1 MSKRALTDTEIED
14 ICSVLRKNPFISKD
28 VSECIIENLK
38 ITLRKQLKNI
48 EVYPQNIPKLKDQIL
63 LQFERSQ
70 IDPSESVGC
79 IAASSIGADTTQQSL
94 NSFHS
99 AGIGKA
105 NLTGGLV
112 RQNELLNA
120 SKKVKTPSCSIYLNK
135 DMIDVTDLLKVKE
148 FVNSNIKYYE
158 MQDIITEYNV
168 EKDPIFDEQEEK
180 YYSMFSKV
188 FDDSYKQ
195 CEWRLRLT
203 LNVDHIYKTKKDLMY
218 IASCIYSCIDEDRD
232 YLSIVFF
239 PDDIGRLDIWIKDN
253 IEDPDT
259 YISSSKKKKIEV
271 TEDHINVIH
280 DIVNSENKIFKF
292 IKNIIIPTI
301 KLVPI
306 SGIFGI
312 EECYFTEEKGGEWM
326 IDTKGSNYKEII
338 LQPYVDYKRT
348 KSNNMWDNFE
358 VLGIEGAHKYL
369 LDEFGKI
376 IKVNKRHL
384 DILIDSMTQPGKIM
398 SVSRYGIDRKQV
410 GPLAKACFEQPIE
423 NFLIS
428 AAKGERDEIQGVT
441 ASITLGKLSRMGTG
455 SMDLIIDTDKIF
467 GSLPVK
473 GDTRTP
479 DVYGG
484 GFFEDKKVEEALD
497 EIEDEAL
504 DDSESDIEVEYSEDE
519 EECVY

>member
-1 MSKRALTDTEIED
+1 MAKRPLTQPEIED

-28 VSECIIENLK
+28 VSECILDNLK
-38 ITLRKQLKNI
+38 INIKKQLKNI
-48 EVYPQNIPKLKDQIL
+48 QVYPQNIPKLKEQIL
-63 LQFERSQ
+63 LQFEKSQ

-135 DMIDVTDLLKVKE
+135 DMIDVTDLYKVKE

-158 MQDIITEYNV
+158 MQDIINDFKI
-168 EKDPIFDEQEEK
+168 EKDPIFDEKEEK
-180 YYSMFSKV
+180 YYNMFSTL
-188 FDDSYKQ
+188 FDDSYKD

-203 LNVDHIYKTKKDLMY
+203 LNVDSIYKTKKDLMY
-218 IASCIYSCIDEDRD
+218 IACCIYSCIDEERN

-239 PDDIGRLDIWIKDN
+239 PDEMGRLDIWIKDN

-271 TEDHINVIH
+271 TEEHIDVINN
-280 DIVNSENKIFKF
+280 IVNSENKILKF
-292 IKNIIIPTI
+292 IKNILIPTV

-312 EECYFTEEKGGEWM
+312 EECYFTQEKGGEWM

-338 LQPYVDYKRT
+338 LQPFVDYKRS
-348 KSNNMWDNFE
+348 KSNNMWDNLE
-358 VLGIEGAHKYL
+358 VLGIEGAHRYL

-376 IKVNKRHL
+376 ITVNKRHL
-384 DILIDSMTQPGKIM
+384 NILIDSMTQPGKIM

-410 GPLAKACFEQPIE
+410 GPLAKACFEQPVE

-455 SMDLIIDTDKIF
+455 SMDLIIDTDKIM
-467 GSLPVK
+467 GNLPLE

-479 DVYGG
+479 NVYGG
-484 GFFEDKKVEEALD
+484 GFFEEKKET
-497 EIEDEAL
+497 L
-504 DDSESDIEVEYSEDE
+504 DDSESDIEVEFDDE
-519 EECVY
+519 SSDENECVY

>member
-1 MSKRALTDTEIED
+1 MSKRPLTQQEIED
-14 ICSVLRKNPFISKD
+14 ICSVIRKNPYISRD
-28 VSECIIENLK
+28 VSECISDNLK
-38 ITLRKQLKNI
+38 LNLIKQLKNI
-48 EVYPQNIPKLKDQIL
+48 QVYPQNISKLKEQIL
-63 LQFERSQ
+63 LQYERSQ

-99 AGIGKA
+99 SGINKV

-148 FVNSNIKYYE
+148 FANCNIRYYE
-158 MQDIITEYNV
+158 MQDIITDFKI
-168 EKDPIFDEQEEK
+168 EKDPIFDENEDK
-180 YYSMFSKV
+180 YYSMFSNV
-188 FDDSYKQ
+188 FDDSYKE

-203 LNVDHIYKTKKDLMY
+203 LNVDCIYKTKKDLMY

-239 PDDIGRLDIWIKDN
+239 PDDTGRMDIWIKDN

-271 TEDHINVIH
+271 TEDHINVIY

-292 IKNIIIPTI
+292 IKNIVIPTI

-348 KSNNMWDNFE
+348 KSNNMWDNLE

-428 AAKGERDEIQGVT
+428 AAKGERDEIKGVT

-455 SMDLIIDTDKIF
+455 SMDLIIDTDKIM
-467 GSLPVK
+467 GSLPLK
-473 GDTRTP
+473 DDTRTP
-479 DVYGG
+479 DVYGN

-497 EIEDEAL
+497 DEAL
-504 DDSESDIEVEYSEDE
+504 DDNDESDFEVEYSDDE
-519 EECVY
+519 NECVY

>member
-1 MSKRALTDTEIED
+1 
-14 ICSVLRKNPFISKD
+14 
-28 VSECIIENLK
+28 
-38 ITLRKQLKNI
+38 
-48 EVYPQNIPKLKDQIL
+48 
-63 LQFERSQ
+63 
-70 IDPSESVGC
+70 
-79 IAASSIGADTTQQSL
+79 
-94 NSFHS
+94 
-99 AGIGKA
+99 
-105 NLTGGLV
+105 
-112 RQNELLNA
+112 
-120 SKKVKTPSCSIYLNK
+120 
-135 DMIDVTDLLKVKE
+135 
-148 FVNSNIKYYE
+148 
-158 MQDIITEYNV
+158 
-168 EKDPIFDEQEEK
+168 
-180 YYSMFSKV
+180 
-188 FDDSYKQ
+188 
-195 CEWRLRLT
+195 
-203 LNVDHIYKTKKDLMY
+203 MY
-218 IASCIYSCIDEDRD
+218 IACCIYSCIDEARD

-239 PDDIGRLDIWIKDN
+239 PDEIGRIDIWIKDN
-253 IEDPDT
+253 IEEPDT
-259 YISSSKKKKIEV
+259 YVSSSKNKKLEITDEHKEV
-271 TEDHINVIH
+271 IYS
-280 DIVNSENKIFKF
+280 IVNSENKILKF
-292 IKNIIIPTI
+292 IKNILIPTI

-312 EECYFTEEKGGEWM
+312 EECYFTQEKGGEWM

-358 VLGIEGAHKYL
+358 VLGIEGAHQYL

-455 SMDLIIDTDKIF
+455 SIDLIIDTDKIM
-467 GSLPVK
+467 GSLPLK

-479 DVYGG
+479 NVYEG
-484 GFFEDKKVEEALD
+484 GFF
-497 EIEDEAL
+497 DEAL
-504 DDSESDIEVEYSEDE
+504 PEKEDEIDDSESDIEVEFDDDEALDENE

>member
-1 MSKRALTDTEIED
+1 MTKRALTQTEIED

-28 VSECIIENLK
+28 VSECILENLK
-38 ITLRKQLKNI
+38 LNIRKQLKNI
-48 EVYPQNIPKLKDQIL
+48 QVYPQNIPKLKEQIL

-135 DMIDVTDLLKVKE
+135 DMIDVTDLYKVKE

-158 MQDIITEYNV
+158 LQDIVTDFNIENNPILD
-168 EKDPIFDEQEEK
+168 EKEDK
-180 YYSMFSKV
+180 YYNMFSSL
-188 FDDSYKQ
+188 FDDSYKD
-195 CEWRLRLT
+195 CEWRLKLT
-203 LNVDHIYKTKKDLMY
+203 LNIDSIYKIKKDLMY
-218 IASCIYSCIDEDRD
+218 IACCIYSCIDEARD
-232 YLSIVFF
+232 YLSIIFF
-239 PDDIGRLDIWIKDN
+239 PDEVGRIDIWVKNN
-253 IEDPDT
+253 IEDPET
-259 YISSSKKKKIEV
+259 YVSSSKNKKLEITEEHKEV
-271 TEDHINVIH
+271 IY
-280 DIVNSENKIFKF
+280 DIVNSENKILKF
-292 IKNIIIPTI
+292 IKNILIPTI

-312 EECYFTEEKGGEWM
+312 EECYFTQEKGGEWM

-348 KSNNMWDNFE
+348 KSNNMWDMLE
-358 VLGIEGAHKYL
+358 VLGIEGAHQYL

-428 AAKGERDEIQGVT
+428 AAKGERDEIKGVT

-455 SMDLIIDTDKIF
+455 SMDLIIDTNKIF
-467 GSLPVK
+467 GSLPLK

-479 DVYGG
+479 NVYGG
-484 GFFEDKKVEEALD
+484 GFYEEPLVDND
-497 EIEDEAL
+497 E
-504 DDSESDIEVEYSEDE
+504 ESDIEVEFDDDDND

>member
-1 MSKRALTDTEIED
+1 MTKRTLTQTEIED
-14 ICSVLRKNPFISKD
+14 ICSVLRKNPFISRD
-28 VSECIIENLK
+28 VSECILDNLK
-38 ITLRKQLKNI
+38 LNIRKQLQNI
-48 EVYPQNIPKLKDQIL
+48 KVYPENIPKLKEQIL

-70 IDPSESVGC
+70 LDPSESVGC

-135 DMIDVTDLLKVKE
+135 DMIDVTDLYKVKE
-148 FVNSNIKYYE
+148 FANSNIKYYE
-158 MQDIITEYNV
+158 MQDIITEYNI
-168 EKDPIFDEQEEK
+168 ENNPIFDEKEEK
-180 YYSMFSKV
+180 YYNMFGNL
-188 FDDSYKQ
+188 FDDSYKG

-203 LNVDHIYKTKKDLMY
+203 LNKNSIYKTKKDLMY
-218 IASCIYSCIDEDRD
+218 IACCIYSCIDEERD

-239 PDDIGRLDIWIKDN
+239 PDDMARLDIWIKDN
-253 IEDPDT
+253 IEEPDT

-271 TEDHINVIH
+271 TEEHREVINS
-280 DIVNSENKIFKF
+280 IVNSENKILKF
-292 IKNIIIPTI
+292 IKNILIPTL

-312 EECYFTEEKGGEWM
+312 EECYFTQEKGGEWM

-338 LQPYVDYKRT
+338 YQPFVDYKRT

-358 VLGIEGAHKYL
+358 ILGIEGAHKYL

-376 IKVNKRHL
+376 ITVNKRHL

-410 GPLAKACFEQPIE
+410 GPLAKCCFEQPIE

-428 AAKGERDEIQGVT
+428 AAKGEKDEIQGVT

-455 SMDLIIDTDKIF
+455 SMDLIIDTEKIF

-484 GFFEDKKVEEALD
+484 GFFEEALD
-497 EIEDEAL
+497 KEE
-504 DDSESDIEVEYSEDE
+504 ESDIEVEYSDEDNNE

>member
-1 MSKRALTDTEIED
+1 MTKRPLTQTEIED

-28 VSECIIENLK
+28 VSECILENLK
-38 ITLRKQLKNI
+38 INIRKQLKNVQ
-48 EVYPQNIPKLKDQIL
+48 VYPQNIPKLKEQVL

-135 DMIDVTDLLKVKE
+135 DMIDVTDLYKVKE
-148 FVNSNIKYYE
+148 FVNSNIRYYE
-158 MQDIITEYNV
+158 MQDIITDYNI
-168 EKDPIFDEQEEK
+168 ENNPIFDENEEK
-180 YYSMFSKV
+180 YYNMFGSL
-188 FDDSYKQ
+188 FDDSYKE

-203 LNVDHIYKTKKDLMY
+203 LNVDSIYKIKKDLMY
-218 IASCIYSCIDEDRD
+218 VACCIYSCIDEARD

-239 PDDIGRLDIWIKDN
+239 PDETGRLDIWIKDN
-253 IEDPDT
+253 IEEPDT

-271 TEDHINVIH
+271 TEDHKDVIYN
-280 DIVNSENKIFKF
+280 IVNSENKILKF
-292 IKNIIIPTI
+292 IKNILIPTL

-312 EECYFTEEKGGEWM
+312 EECYFTQEKGGEWM

-338 LQPYVDYKRT
+338 YQPYVDYKRT

-358 VLGIEGAHKYL
+358 MLGIEGAHKYL

-484 GFFEDKKVEEALD
+484 GFFEDEALD
-497 EIEDEAL
+497 ENKKEEEE
-504 DDSESDIEVEYSEDE
+504 ESDIEVEYSEDE
-519 EECVY
+519 ALDENEEECVY